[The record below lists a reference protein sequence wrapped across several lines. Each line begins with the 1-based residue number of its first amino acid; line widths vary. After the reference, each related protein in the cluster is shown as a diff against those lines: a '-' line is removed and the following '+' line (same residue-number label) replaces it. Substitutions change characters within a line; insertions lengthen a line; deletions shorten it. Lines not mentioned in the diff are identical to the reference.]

1 MNMHPF
7 RQEEP
12 EINLISL
19 VDVVLLLLIFLLV
32 STRFMPRSGLQVDLP
47 EATTPS
53 FQQAD
58 NPIRISINQ
67 EGEMAVNGRR
77 LADSRLA
84 TLVAALKKAAGG
96 REHVRVIISADA
108 KAAYHA
114 VVTAMDAARQL
125 GWTHLSLA
133 TERRRSRP

>member
-7 RQEEP
+7 KQEEP

-32 STRFMPRSGLQVDLP
+32 STRFMPQSGLQVDLP
-47 EATTPS
+47 EATTQS
-53 FQQAD
+53 FQQAN
-58 NPIRISINQ
+58 NPLRISINQ

-84 TLVAALKKAAGG
+84 TLVAALKKAAGD
-96 REHVRVIISADA
+96 RRHVRVIISADA
-108 KAAYHA
+108 KAAYQA

-125 GWTHLSLA
+125 GLTHLSLA
-133 TERRRSRP
+133 TERRRSQP